1 MNITK
6 TISSVFIASL
16 SLICVDAY
24 AALKPLNDTQL
35 EKVSGAGIGMVIED
49 LAISSAQKGQT
60 DAFEIDLLLSED
72 PNAPMNLTIS
82 GLNLYK
88 SGTQTG
94 GRIGSYDNPLITGE
108 LRKVSENIERSID
121 PEGDGTFVN
130 AKRVHTAFYT
140 ALPGADENQLEKS
153 FYGFTQLKDANNNKV
168 NDLGVP
174 NTIAKG
180 ADGDG
185 YSTYSRG
192 LPNDFFSNKSTVN
205 VGNLQTL
212 KDKQN
217 RLISEQNTKMD
228 KYADKFDLSLRLD
241 TTYTDAGAAKD
252 MFIANLK
259 LKGFRLYKTSG
270 IIWSHNKQN
279 ERAVNTSGYNHNG
292 QPVTGSRG
300 LSFAFRN
307 GFMADSLILNTD
319 KSNSLASQIEFK
331 GIDVYL
337 PMGSIDQ
344 PVSITTVQHRQIKR
358 GTWGDSPVMMPAK
371 NQLRVEV
378 AGLPQGLKQAEQ
390 GHIFV
395 QSIEFGDK
403 NDPEV
408 IVGRKDVHLRDANGK
423 KVTTISNVPH
433 RAFVPETIIYNE
445 QVAKYNADPANTNKL
460 PTIPNQNVI
469 EIRGLEVQRMVITTQ
484 DL

>member
-6 TISSVFIASL
+6 TISSIFTAGL

-49 LAISSAQKGQT
+49 LAISSAQKGQP
-60 DAFEIDLLLSED
+60 DAFKIDVLLSED

-88 SGTQTG
+88 SGTKTG

-108 LRKVSENIERSID
+108 LRKVSENVTRSID
-121 PEGDGTFVN
+121 PEGNGSFVN

-153 FYGFTQLKDANNNKV
+153 FYGFTQLTGNS
-168 NDLGVP
+168 LGVP

-180 ADGDG
+180 AHGDG

-192 LPNDFFSNKSTVN
+192 LPNDFFSNKNSVN
-205 VGNLQTL
+205 VGNLQSL

-217 RLISEQNTKMD
+217 RLISEQNTRMD
-228 KYADKFDLSLRLD
+228 EYADKFDLSLRLD
-241 TTYTDAGAAKD
+241 TTYTNAGTVED
-252 MFIANLK
+252 LFIANLK

-270 IIWSHNKQN
+270 IIWSHNRQN

-307 GFMADSLILNTD
+307 GFMADSLIINAD
-319 KSNSLASQIEFK
+319 PSNSLASQIEFK

-358 GTWGDSPVMMPAK
+358 GTWGDNPVMMPAK
-371 NQLRVEV
+371 NQLRLEV
-378 AGLPQGLKQAEQ
+378 AGLPQSLKQAEQ

-408 IVGRKDVHLRDANGK
+408 IVGRKDVHLRDANGN

-433 RAFVPETIIYNE
+433 RAFVPETVIYNE

-469 EIRGLEVQRMVITTQ
+469 EIRGLEIQRMVITTQ

>member
-6 TISSVFIASL
+6 IISSLFIAGL
-16 SLICVDAY
+16 GLACVHSY
-24 AALKPLNDTQL
+24 AALKPLDDAQL
-35 EKVSGAGIGMVIED
+35 EKVSGSGIGLVVED
-49 LAISSAQKGQT
+49 LAISSAQKGQP

-72 PNAPMNLTIS
+72 PNAPMKLTIS

-88 SGTQTG
+88 SGTQSG
-94 GRIGSYDNPLITGE
+94 GRIGSYEHPLITGE
-108 LRKVSENIERSID
+108 LRKVSENVTRSID

-130 AKRVHTAFYT
+130 AKRNHTAFYT
-140 ALPGADENQLEKS
+140 ALPGAAENQLEKS
-153 FYGFTQLKDANNNKV
+153 FYGFTKLAG

-174 NTIAKG
+174 NTVAKG
-180 ADGDG
+180 AYRDG
-185 YSTYSRG
+185 YSTYSKG
-192 LPNDFFSNKSTVN
+192 LPNDFFSNKNTVN

-212 KDKQN
+212 KNKQN
-217 RLISEQNTKMD
+217 RAISEQNARMD
-228 KYADKFDLSLRLD
+228 TYADKFDLSLRLD
-241 TTYTDAGAAKD
+241 TTYINAGTVED
-252 MFIANLK
+252 LFIANVQ

-270 IIWSHNKQN
+270 IIWSHNRQN
-279 ERAVNTSGYNHNG
+279 ERAVNTTGYNNNG

-344 PVSITTVQHRQIKR
+344 PVSITTVKHSQIKR
-358 GTWGDSPVMMPAK
+358 GTWGDNPVMMPAK
-371 NQLRVEV
+371 NQLRLEI
-378 AGLPQGLKQAEQ
+378 AGLPQALGQAEQ

-408 IVGRKDVHLRDANGK
+408 IVGRKDVHLRDASGN

-433 RAFVPETIIYNE
+433 RAFVPETVIYNE
-445 QVAKYNADPANTNKL
+445 QVAKYNAANPNNTI

-469 EIRGLEVQRMVITTQ
+469 EVRGLEVQRLVVTTQ